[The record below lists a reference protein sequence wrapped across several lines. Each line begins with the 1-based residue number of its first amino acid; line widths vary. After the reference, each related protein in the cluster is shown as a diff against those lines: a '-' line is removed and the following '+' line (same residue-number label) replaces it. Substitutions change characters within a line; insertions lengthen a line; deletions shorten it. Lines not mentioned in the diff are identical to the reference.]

1 MLNFMFLQVKEPSM
15 KYHGAENIGSGVVYS
30 ILGCLL
36 AVAPPGGK
44 GEASPLWAPNSDTS
58 GP

>member
-1 MLNFMFLQVKEPSM
+1 MLNFMSLQVKEPPM

-36 AVAPPGGK
+36 PVAPPGGEGGSFPPMGGRPK
-44 GEASPLWAPNSDTS
+44 IM
-58 GP
+58 